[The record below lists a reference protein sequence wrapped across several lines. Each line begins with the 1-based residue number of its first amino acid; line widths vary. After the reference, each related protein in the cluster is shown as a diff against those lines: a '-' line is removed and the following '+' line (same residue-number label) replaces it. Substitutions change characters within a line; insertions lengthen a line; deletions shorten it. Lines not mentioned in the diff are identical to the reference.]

1 MLIDTLGRRRMRR
14 DAGPGSEGTLSCAAR
29 GGPRANR
36 GLEFP
41 SFASSTSSA
50 SSTFFAFYFYPSLL
64 SSRRRP
70 DEGRRPEREPPAR
83 ELSPACHLPLYF
95 YPSLLSTRNRC
106 NLLKINDGRACYPSP
121 ESGPFGGVV
130 AARWRRETA
139 SRTASRRSKIP
150 LSNRTP
156 AKEPSR

>member
-1 MLIDTLGRRRMRR
+1 MRR
-14 DAGPGSEGTLSCAAR
+14 DADFGSADARPCSGR

-50 SSTFFAFYFYPSLL
+50 SNFYPPL
-64 SSRRRP
+64 RP
-70 DEGRRPEREPPAR
+70 
-83 ELSPACHLPLYF
+83 
-95 YPSLLSTRNRC
+95 STRKRVTSRIRC
-106 NLLKINDGRACYPSP
+106 NLLKTKDPGSSYPQMEP
-121 ESGPFGGVV
+121 APFGGVA
-130 AARWRRETA
+130 AARWCRETA
-139 SRTASRRSKIP
+139 SRTASQRSKIP